1 MQHIRFRAK
10 IELENLSL
18 WEEVAQHKFDLFVML
33 LERSKIEHIDYI
45 NEEERRTMLKK
56 RTFIFA
62 IISTFMVGALL
73 LGACAPAEAELG
85 TEENPLIWAFVP
97 SGEMQDVT
105 AGAEDIAK
113 LLFEET
119 GLVIDT
125 FVATEYAGVIEAMCA
140 DPPQAHM
147 GSLATFA
154 YILAA
159 ERGCAESEL
168 VSVRFGSPSY
178 NGQIYVREDSGI
190 NSLSELAGKTFCR
203 PDPLSTSGWII
214 PSIELK
220 AAGVDPD
227 TDLAEIVDAGGH
239 DGAIAAV
246 YAGDCDVGSSYVDA
260 RSTLE
265 DEHPDVME
273 VLKVISISTDIPN
286 DGLQYVPSMTRELR
300 DQINAAILK
309 IIGTEEGLEAFEK
322 SYEWTGLEAHDDSF
336 YDPFRQVLDAAG
348 VNISELQ

>member
-1 MQHIRFRAK
+1 
-10 IELENLSL
+10 
-18 WEEVAQHKFDLFVML
+18 
-33 LERSKIEHIDYI
+33 
-45 NEEERRTMLKK
+45 MLKK

-62 IISTFMVGALL
+62 LVSSLMIAGLL

-105 AGAEDIAK
+105 AGAEEVAQ

-119 GLVIDT
+119 GLVVDT

-140 DPPQAHM
+140 DPPKAHL

-168 VSVRFGSPSY
+168 VSVRFGSPVY
-178 NGQIYVREDSGI
+178 NGQIYVRADSGI
-190 NSLSELAGKTFCR
+190 ESISDLAGKTFCR

-220 AAGVDPD
+220 AAGIDPER
-227 TDLAEIVDAGGH
+227 DLAEIVDAGGH
-239 DGAIAAV
+239 DGAVAAV
-246 YAGDCDVGSSYVDA
+246 YNGECDVGSSYVDA
-260 RSTLE
+260 RSAIE
-265 DEHPDVME
+265 DENPDVME
-273 VLKVISISTDIPN
+273 VLKVISVSADIPN
-286 DGLQYVPSMTRELR
+286 DGLQYIPGLSRELR
-300 DQINAAILK
+300 DQINDAILK
-309 IIGTEEGLEAFEK
+309 IIETEEGLAAFEK
-322 SYEWTGLEAHDDSF
+322 SYEWTGLQLIDDGF
-336 YDPFRQVLDAAG
+336 YDMFRQVLDAAG
-348 VNISELQ
+348 VDISELQ

>member
-1 MQHIRFRAK
+1 MRKFRF
-10 IELENLSL
+10 S
-18 WEEVAQHKFDLFVML
+18 M
-33 LERSKIEHIDYI
+33 
-45 NEEERRTMLKK
+45 M
-56 RTFIFA
+56 
-62 IISTFMVGALL
+62 ALMSVL
-73 LGACAPAEAELG
+73 ILAALALGACAPAEAELG

-105 AGAEDIAK
+105 AGAEEVAQ

-119 GLVIDT
+119 GLVVDT

-140 DPPQAHM
+140 DPPKAHM

-154 YILAA
+154 YILAS
-159 ERGCAESEL
+159 ERGCAEAEL

-178 NGQIYVREDSGI
+178 NGQIYVRADSGI
-190 NSLSELAGKTFCR
+190 TDLSQLAGKTFCR

-214 PSIELK
+214 PSIELR

-227 TDLAEIVDAGGH
+227 TDLAEVVDAGGH

-246 YAGDCDVGSSYVDA
+246 YNGECDVGSSYVDA

-273 VLKVISISTDIPN
+273 VLQVISVSADIPN
-286 DGLQYVPSMTRELR
+286 DGLQYIPSLPRELR
-300 DQINAAILK
+300 DQINDAILK
-309 IIGTEEGLEAFEK
+309 IIQTEEGLAAFEK
-322 SYEWTGLEAHDDSF
+322 SYEWTGLEKHDDSF

-348 VNISELQ
+348 VDISELQ